1 MDNFFHHK
9 ISNEIYPLMYIMIS
23 FEMNFLLILL
33 LFSLVFY
40 DDFHFLIHFYDV
52 YLMMIFHPI
61 FKYYF
66 FKIWIFFL
74 LFSVDCLFEIILDLI
89 EEDYKDLNSI
99 YNSFLFFFLNWKYII
114 FIKKINEWRNFKSK
128 VKFYLI
134 YKNI

>member
-1 MDNFFHHK
+1 MDNSFHHK
-9 ISNEIYPLMYIMIS
+9 INNEIYPLMYIMIS

-99 YNSFLFFFLNWKYII
+99 YNSFLFFFFKLKIYYIYKDNKWM
-114 FIKKINEWRNFKSK
+114 KKFQIKSK
-128 VKFYLI
+128 ILFNL
-134 YKNI
+134 